1 MMRHFD
7 TVCFHCIKA
16 MVFSNCAKGVN
27 IVLDNGRPL
36 WRMILQLHDGALTC
50 PVLPKLLEL
59 REHLQIKWGRVRR
72 PKPETE

>member
-36 WRMILQLHDGALTC
+36 
-50 PVLPKLLEL
+50 
-59 REHLQIKWGRVRR
+59 
-72 PKPETE
+72 